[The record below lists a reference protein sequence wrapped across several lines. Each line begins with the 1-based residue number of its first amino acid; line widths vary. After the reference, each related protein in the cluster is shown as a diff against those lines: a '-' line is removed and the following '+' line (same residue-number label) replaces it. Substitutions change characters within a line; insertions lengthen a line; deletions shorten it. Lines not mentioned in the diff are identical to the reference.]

1 MKQFLIASTHHNDSG
16 VEHHQIEFLAENK
29 GKAYA
34 KFREC
39 FPDREKVIV
48 NYIIELPQKK
58 KEILVAVDVSENNLH
73 DPKYVE
79 DALKTINDF
88 VKNSEV
94 EVIEPEA

>member
-1 MKQFLIASTHHNDSG
+1 MKQFLIASTHNNDSG

-58 KEILVAVDVSENNLH
+58 KEILVAVDVSENDLR
-73 DPKYVE
+73 DPKYVQE
-79 DALKTINDF
+79 ALDTVNDF
-88 VKNSEV
+88 INNSEV
-94 EVIEPEA
+94 TVIEEEE